1 MLYAQDE
8 VHAQLILVGI
18 DPVVE
23 GHHPIEL
30 RFPAGRFVLFI
41 NGIGVISRK
50 GAEPKRN
57 NHDQRRQKGYQNGD
71 DLTADMLRT
80 LDAPFLQSLQY
91 NTPKSRYN
99 YPLEQLYFA
108 FNLSPTVLTLS

>member
-1 MLYAQDE
+1 MTNTDTIRLEFIVFHTQDE

-30 RFPAGRFVLFI
+30 RCSAGRFVLSI
-41 NGIGVISRK
+41 NGIGPIGRK
-50 GAEPKRN
+50 GAQPQRN
-57 NHDQRRQKGYQNGD
+57 NHGQRRQKGYQNGD

-80 LDAPFLQSLQY
+80 LGAPFL
-91 NTPKSRYN
+91 
-99 YPLEQLYFA
+99 
-108 FNLSPTVLTLS
+108 